1 MILNGIHLTN
11 IDISPYLHHL
21 LFLFI
26 GVLGGFTTYS
36 TFGFEAMV
44 LLKDGAMLKASLDI
58 ILHIIVSL
66 ATVWIGDTL
75 SRLKLLN

>member
-1 MILNGIHLTN
+1 
-11 IDISPYLHHL
+11 
-21 LFLFI
+21 
-26 GVLGGFTTYS
+26 VLGGITTYS

-44 LLKDGAMLKASLDI
+44 LLKDGAMLKASLNI

-75 SRLKLLN
+75 SRL

>member
-36 TFGFEAMV
+36 TFGFESMV
-44 LLKDGAMLKASLDI
+44 LLKDGGHAQSLTQY
-58 ILHIIVSL
+58 HPAYHGL
-66 ATVWIGDTL
+66 AAVRLGDTL
-75 SRLKLLN
+75 GRLKLLN